1 MSVGA
6 TKSPVTNRTPDLR
19 LPRRNCLT
27 RWVGSTLV
35 FVENERAPSD
45 EEWGD
50 FLKILALNRVDL
62 AKLRLLVVTSG
73 GAPTAEQ
80 RKQLAATLGGAPLL
94 VSSVSDN
101 MKIRFVTATIAL
113 FHSHMKTFST
123 QELDQAYD
131 HLGLNSEERGVV
143 GKAIADMRARVK

>member
-1 MSVGA
+1 M
-6 TKSPVTNRTPDLR
+6 THRTPDL
-19 LPRRNCLT
+19 LLSTRNCLT

-45 EEWGD
+45 EEWAD
-50 FLKILALNRVDL
+50 FLKILALNRLDFP
-62 AKLRLLVVTSG
+62 KLRLLVVTSG
-73 GAPTAEQ
+73 GAPTAAQ
-80 RKQLAATLGGAPLL
+80 RKQLAATLGGARLL

-113 FHSHMKTFST
+113 FHRDMKTFST

-131 HLGLNSEERGVV
+131 HLELNGEERGVV
-143 GKAIADMRARVK
+143 GEAINDMRLRVK